1 MPAHSPASPTCL
13 HNHAPSNDNHP
24 VHLSYQY
31 TVRPHS
37 CGGRG
42 RGPTSPEFPKPR
54 GERGFCEAW
63 DLLDDN
69 TKPNRRLLSSL
80 RLSSSSRMGGC
91 GGGAYEDTNRE
102 GSTESGPYPCPPH
115 QSPCMCSDGVSPS
128 DENHAPIIGC
138 RELHGVRI
146 VFARAPFPIPS
157 NLAMKTTRRLH
168 PRVSHAS
175 ASGHAFALKPIDDFI
190 TLDLSH
196 QR

>member
-1 MPAHSPASPTCL
+1 MNAMYARGLAYGILRSCHGAEKAVICAVTRLRPSVQRGWPCAHSIIALRLTFDDLSFPLPAHSPASPTCL

-69 TKPNRRLLSSL
+69 TKPNRRFSL
-80 RLSSSSRMGGC
+80 PSASPLHRGW
-91 GGGAYEDTNRE
+91 E
-102 GSTESGPYPCPPH
+102 GVE
-115 QSPCMCSDGVSPS
+115 
-128 DENHAPIIGC
+128 EAP
-138 RELHGVRI
+138 
-146 VFARAPFPIPS
+146 
-157 NLAMKTTRRLH
+157 MKTPIVKVLPNPVPALA
-168 PRVSHAS
+168 PRTNLPACVRTA
-175 ASGHAFALKPIDDFI
+175 
-190 TLDLSH
+190 
-196 QR
+196 